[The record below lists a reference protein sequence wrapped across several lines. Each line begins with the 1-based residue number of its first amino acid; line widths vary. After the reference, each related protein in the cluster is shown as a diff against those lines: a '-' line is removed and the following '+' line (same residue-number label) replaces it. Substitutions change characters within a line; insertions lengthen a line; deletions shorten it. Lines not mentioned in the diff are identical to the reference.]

1 MRRPKSPSIQI
12 VIALNNELI
21 LTNINVG
28 SGLWLES
35 SHHQL
40 IIEKENSLGDN
51 EIMIRQY
58 ELVEKI
64 KSYDPD
70 ADEDLINRAYVFAM
84 QAHGSQKRASGD
96 PYFSHPVEVAYRLT
110 DLKLDTSSIVTALLH
125 DTVED
130 TEVTLEDIE
139 ANFGKEIRSLVD
151 GVTKLS
157 RLEGKS
163 ENSKQAE
170 NFRKLLIAMS
180 EDIRVLLVKLSDRLH
195 NMETLKHIKNPEKRQ
210 RIAKETVDIYAAL
223 AERIGMRHLKEE
235 LQDLAFA
242 ELYPEAR
249 DSIVRRMDFLRKE
262 GASDLERV
270 ISVIREKLASAGLP
284 EAQIYGREKR
294 PFSIW
299 KKMENKNISF
309 EQLSDII
316 AFRIVVKNIQ
326 ECYQALGAIHAEW
339 HTIPGQFKDY
349 ISTPKPNGYQSLHT
363 AVLGPGQQR
372 IEIQIR
378 TQEMH
383 DIAEYGLAAHWNYK
397 QKGGDVKTDGKQFRW
412 IRELLEILEKSSN
425 AEEFLENTK
434 LEMYQDQVFCFTP
447 KGDILSFPRGATPV
461 DFAYA
466 VHSGVGD
473 TCVGAKIN
481 GRIVP
486 LRTKLK
492 NGDQVEIITSKT
504 QTPSPSWERFVVTG
518 KARSEI
524 RKFIRT
530 QQRAE
535 YITLG
540 RAILAKS
547 LKQEGEELNEKMIEP
562 HLGVFGKKTVDDL
575 LSDIGEGL
583 LSRQQVVEAITGQ
596 KKGSAVSAVLSTIS
610 NTFRKKKPTGA
621 AAPMPIKGLIPGM
634 ALHFAGCCHPIPGDR
649 IVGIVTTGKGV
660 TIHTMECETLEN
672 YSDAPERWI
681 DVAWERDNTEIAHVG
696 RLKAHVSH
704 EPAALAT
711 VTNVIA
717 KEMGNIN
724 NLKIINRSSDFFEIL
739 LDIEVK
745 DAKHLSNIIAG
756 LRAKEVVQSVERY
769 QT

>member
-1 MRRPKSPSIQI
+1 
-12 VIALNNELI
+12 
-21 LTNINVG
+21 
-28 SGLWLES
+28 
-35 SHHQL
+35 
-40 IIEKENSLGDN
+40 
-51 EIMIRQY
+51 MIRQY

-64 KSYDPD
+64 KSYDAN

-84 QAHGSQKRASGD
+84 KAHGAQKRESGD
-96 PYFSHPVEVAYRLT
+96 PYFSHPVEVAYKLT
-110 DLKLDTSSIVTALLH
+110 QYKLDASTIVTALLH

-130 TEVTLEDIE
+130 TDVTLDDIE
-139 ANFGKEIRSLVD
+139 AGFGKEIRSLVD

-157 RLEGKS
+157 KLEEKS
-163 ENSKQAE
+163 ENLKQAE

-180 EDIRVLLVKLSDRLH
+180 EDLRVLLVKLADRLH
-195 NMETLKHIKNPEKRQ
+195 NMETLKHVKNPEKRQ
-210 RIAKETVDIYAAL
+210 RIARETVEIYAAL
-223 AERIGMRHLKEE
+223 AERIGMRNLKEE

-249 DSIVRRMDFLRKE
+249 ESIVTRLEYLRE
-262 GASDLERV
+262 QGEAELEKTV
-270 ISVIREKLASAGLP
+270 QSIKAKLEDAGLKN
-284 EAQIYGREKR
+284 AQIIGREKK
-294 PFSIW
+294 PYSIW
-299 KKMENKNISF
+299 KKMESKNISF
-309 EQLSDII
+309 EQLADIV
-316 AFRIVVKNIQ
+316 AFRIIVDTIPD
-326 ECYQALGAIHAEW
+326 CYHALGIIHAEW
-339 HTIPGQFKDY
+339 HTIPGHFKDY
-349 ISTPKPNGYQSLHT
+349 ISTPKSNGYQSLHT

-378 TQEMH
+378 TREMH
-383 DIAEYGLAAHWNYK
+383 EIAEYGLAAHWSYK
-397 QKGGDVKTDGKQFRW
+397 QQMHAAKDGKQFRW
-412 IRELLEILEKSSN
+412 MRELLDILERSSN
-425 AEEFLENTK
+425 PEEFLEHTK
-434 LEMYQDQVFCFTP
+434 LEMYHDQVFCFTP
-447 KGDILSFPRGATPV
+447 KGDILAFPRGATPV

-481 GRIVP
+481 SRIVP
-486 LRTKLK
+486 LRTQLK

-530 QQRAE
+530 QQRNE

-540 RAILAKS
+540 RAILTKMF
-547 LKQEGEELNEKMIEP
+547 KQEGEEFNEKMVEP
-562 HLGVFGKKTVDDL
+562 HLPTFGKKTLDDL
-575 LSDIGEGL
+575 LADVGEGL
-583 LSRQQVVEAITGQ
+583 VSRQQVTEIVIGQ
-596 KKGSAVSAVLSTIS
+596 KKVHPNQAGLLSKLS
-610 NTFRKKKPTGA
+610 KPFAKKKANGA
-621 AAPMPIKGLIPGM
+621 GAPMPIKGLIPGM
-634 ALHFAGCCHPIPGDR
+634 ALHFGGCCHPIPGDR

-660 TIHTMECETLEN
+660 TIHTMDCETLEN
-672 YSDAPERWI
+672 YADAPERWI
-681 DVAWERDNTEIAHVG
+681 DVAWERDQTEIPHIG
-696 RLKAHVSH
+696 RLRAHLSH

-745 DAKHLSNIIAG
+745 DLRHLNNIIAN
-756 LRAKEVVQSVERY
+756 LRSKEVVQNVERY